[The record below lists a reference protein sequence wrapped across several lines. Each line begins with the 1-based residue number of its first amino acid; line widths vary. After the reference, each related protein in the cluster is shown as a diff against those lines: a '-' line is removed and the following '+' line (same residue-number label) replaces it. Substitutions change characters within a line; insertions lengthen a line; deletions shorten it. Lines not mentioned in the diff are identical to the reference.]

1 MIRIKK
7 KETALVPEILATR
20 GKAEIISFNERYDN
34 GEREFESKDFDSKI
48 YGHDEVKK
56 SLIKI
61 QDYKCCFCESKIG
74 HISYGDVE
82 HFRPKAG
89 WVQNDEKINKPGYYW
104 LSYQWNN
111 LLLSCQ
117 KCNQR
122 YKKNYFPLLPYSTR
136 AISHNDDIKSEQPL
150 FINPADEEAEAF
162 ITFNEEIPKA
172 VDDNER
178 GNETIKKLGLDRE
191 LLNEQRRNRLNMIRD
206 IYDLSKLF
214 PETFP
219 QKKEV
224 LLMIKKYYDS
234 SLLDETE
241 YASMLRAFF
250 KKNPL

>member
-7 KETALVPEILATR
+7 RETALVPEILATR
-20 GKAEIISFNERYDN
+20 GNAEIISFDERYDN
-34 GEREFESKDFDSKI
+34 GEREFESKDFNNKI
-48 YGHDEVKK
+48 YGHDEVKE

-82 HFRPKAG
+82 HFRPKG
-89 WVQNDEKINKPGYYW
+89 GGVQNDEKINKPGYYW
-104 LSYQWNN
+104 LSYQWSN

-117 KCNQR
+117 ICNQR

-136 AISHNDDIKSEQPL
+136 AISHHDDIKIEQPV
-150 FINPADEEAEAF
+150 FINPADEEAEAL

-172 VDDNER
+172 VNDNER
-178 GNETIKKLGLDRE
+178 GNERIKKLGLDRE
-191 LLNEQRRNRLNMIRD
+191 LLNEKNRRIRLNMIRD

-224 LLMIKKYYDS
+224 QLMIKKYYDS
-234 SLLDETE
+234 KS
-241 YASMLRAFF
+241 FG
-250 KKNPL
+250 